1 MLHDNEMTRLP
12 ALDEAVMSGM
22 LEVVSDGLW
31 DWNANTGYVHRYP
44 GWYQMLGYEP
54 HSLDNTV
61 FTWENLIHPDDLAQ
75 VMESFDACLSGRA
88 ADYRAEYRCRCRNG
102 DYLWV
107 ADCGRIV
114 ARNPDGSV
122 ARMVGAHRN
131 IHAQRELYA
140 RLELQNRTLEQQV
153 AQRTAELERLNQ
165 ALQFQVEENRR
176 LAETDS
182 LTGAASRYRLEQA
195 VRLEHERAKR
205 FKEPFAVIAMDV
217 DDFKQIND
225 RHGHGVGDQTLIDI
239 VQLTRGCIREID
251 LLARWGG
258 GRVHAGASQYPV
270 ARRPG
275 GGRKAEA
282 APESCQGQGDRAR
295 DLEFRVG
302 GVRPRRAGVPPD
314 GEGRQGALPGQA
326 GGQGPAQRL
335 TRALVGAATGLFPPE
350 YGLTKG
356 FS

>member
-258 GRVHAGASQYPV
+258 DEFMLVLPNTRLPDARVVAEKLRQRLSHARVKGIEPV
-270 ARRPG
+270 TLSFGLVESDPDELVSHLMARV
-275 GGRKAEA
+275 
-282 APESCQGQGDRAR
+282 DRA
-295 DLEFRVG
+295 LY
-302 GVRPRRAGVPPD
+302 RAK
-314 GEGRQGALPGQA
+314 LA
-326 GGQGPAQRL
+326 GKDQLSG
-335 TRALVGAATGLFPPE
+335 
-350 YGLTKG
+350 
-356 FS
+356 

>member
-1 MLHDNEMTRLP
+1 MLQDNDTIRISDLND
-12 ALDEAVMSGM
+12 AAVRGI
-22 LEVVSDGLW
+22 LEVISDGVW
-31 DWNANTGYVHRYP
+31 DWNANTGFVYRNP

-54 HSLDNTV
+54 HSLNNTV
-61 FTWENLIHPDDLAQ
+61 FTWENVIHPDDLAR
-75 VMESFDACLSGRA
+75 VMACFDAYLSGVSP
-88 ADYRAEYRCRCRNG
+88 DYRVEYRCRCRNG
-102 DYLWV
+102 DFIWIE
-107 ADCGRIV
+107 DRGRII

-122 ARMVGAHRN
+122 ARMIGAHRD

-140 RLELQNRTLEQQV
+140 RLELHNRSLEQQV
-153 AQRTAELERLNQ
+153 AERTAELERLNL
-165 ALQFQVEENRR
+165 ALQHQVEENRR

-258 GRVHAGASQYPV
+258 DEFMLVLPNTRLPDARVVAEKLRQRLSHARVKGIEPV
-270 ARRPG
+270 TLSFGLVESDPDEQVSHLMARV
-275 GGRKAEA
+275 
-282 APESCQGQGDRAR
+282 DRA
-295 DLEFRVG
+295 LY
-302 GVRPRRAGVPPD
+302 RAK
-314 GEGRQGALPGQA
+314 LA
-326 GGQGPAQRL
+326 GKDQLSG
-335 TRALVGAATGLFPPE
+335 
-350 YGLTKG
+350 
-356 FS
+356 